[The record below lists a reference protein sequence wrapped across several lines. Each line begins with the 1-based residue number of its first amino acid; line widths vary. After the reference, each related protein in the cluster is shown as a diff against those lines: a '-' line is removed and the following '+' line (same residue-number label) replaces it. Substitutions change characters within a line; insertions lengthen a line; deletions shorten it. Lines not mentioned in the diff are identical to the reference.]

1 MKLLWGSP
9 VSAGAR
15 VSVARPEGPQVAH
28 HPPPT
33 TGSSSPPVPPL
44 TFEHLEVPWKRGVG
58 STGWWGCEAW
68 GAPYIL
74 QRRPLE

>member
-44 TFEHLEVPWKRGVG
+44 TFEVRLCRVESAGPVPLP
-58 STGWWGCEAW
+58 WGPAC
-68 GAPYIL
+68 IC
-74 QRRPLE
+74 